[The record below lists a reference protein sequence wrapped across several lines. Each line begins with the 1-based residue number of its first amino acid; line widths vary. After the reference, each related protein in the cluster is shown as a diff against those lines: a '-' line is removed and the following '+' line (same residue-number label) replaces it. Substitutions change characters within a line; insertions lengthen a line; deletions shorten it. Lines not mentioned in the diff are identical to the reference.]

1 MEEKAICFVC
11 APDIFSSAHYELG
24 TFLCTED
31 VTVNK
36 TKHYPAPLELYKLSW
51 VLGMW
56 EEGRRVTMNNCTNE
70 LANRSECSVC

>member
-24 TFLCTED
+24 IFLFTED

-36 TKHYPAPLELYKLSW
+36 TLPCSFGALQT
-51 VLGMW
+51 VMGVGDVG
-56 EEGRRVTMNNCTNE
+56 EGKE
-70 LANRSECSVC
+70 GHGE